1 MATTNE
7 MHRLEAE
14 RLERENTPKGY
25 AHTTKSGKIFDDRRG
40 AAKGSGQKIPTYEGF
55 YLRPHDMSSLKDSEI
70 QALIERTL
78 QEGRVLSDDEILG
91 ITGKHIS
98 TDVYNKNKIAY
109 YHTILDDNANMF
121 GFDSTGAAYIP
132 TEDEQLSAQEDAF
145 NKYYN
150 DVYSL
155 EEGTTGYNMYQNLAD
170 AERRAAVSN
179 MQLADAQLQSAAMQ
193 QATTVK
199 NITDQVRA
207 ERMAR
212 LRAGM
217 SEAQIANQDMQSM
230 MTNINALNQQTNEM
244 NLARLQAQQQYELAQ
259 DTAYQQYLTQ
269 TNTMGQTAA
278 AMAASDAGD
287 AMSQAKAYARATGVT
302 LPQAYRMVTAQN
314 KN

>member
-1 MATTNE
+1 MA
-7 MHRLEAE
+7 
-14 RLERENTPKGY
+14 KGY
-25 AHTTKSGKIFDDRRG
+25 AHVTKSGKIFDDRKG
-40 AAKGSGQKIPTYEGF
+40 AAKGSGQKTPTYEG
-55 YLRPHDMSSLKDSEI
+55 YYIRPHDMNSLEDNEI
-70 QALIERTL
+70 HALIERTL
-78 QEGRVLSDDEILG
+78 HEGRVLSDDEILG
-91 ITGKHIS
+91 LTGTHLS
-98 TDVYNKNKIAY
+98 KNKIAY
-109 YHTILDDNANMF
+109 YHTILDDNADMF
-121 GFDSTGAAYIP
+121 GFDSTGSVYTP

-155 EEGTTGYNMYQNLAD
+155 EEGTTGYDMYQNLAD

-193 QATTVK
+193 QAATVK

-269 TNTMGQTAA
+269 TSTMGQTAA

-287 AMSQAKAYARATGVT
+287 AMSQAKAYARATGVS

>member
-1 MATTNE
+1 MAE
-7 MHRLEAE
+7 Y
-14 RLERENTPKGY
+14 K
-25 AHTTKSGKIFDDRRG
+25 TKSGTVFDDR
-40 AAKGSGQKIPTYEGF
+40 KGTSKGVNQKHPTYEGY
-55 YLRPHDMSSLKDSEI
+55 YLRPHDMVTLKDEEI
-70 QALIERTL
+70 QALIERTI
-78 QEGRVLSDDEILG
+78 QEGRVLTRDEILG
-91 ITGKHIS
+91 LAGS
-98 TDVYNKNKIAY
+98 GARLNDNKVAY
-109 YHTILDDNANMF
+109 YHAILDDNADMF
-121 GFDSTGAAYIP
+121 GFDSTGTVYTP
-132 TEDEQLSAQEDAF
+132 TEDEQISAQEDAF

-193 QATTVK
+193 QAATVK

-244 NLARLQAQQQYELAQ
+244 NLARFQAQQQYELAQ

-287 AMSQAKAYARATGVT
+287 AMSQAKAYAKATGVS